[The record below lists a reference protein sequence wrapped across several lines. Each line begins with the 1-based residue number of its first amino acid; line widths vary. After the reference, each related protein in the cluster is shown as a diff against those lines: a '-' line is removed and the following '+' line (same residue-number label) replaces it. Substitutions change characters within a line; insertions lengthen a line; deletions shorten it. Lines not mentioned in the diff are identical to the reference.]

1 VKRRKESEGL
11 EKEKKRSTKKTIFR
25 KKTFGRRHRRAPSLA
40 AHLSPLPP
48 VAMAR
53 GRAFFSLATAL
64 LALCV
69 AVTAVA
75 GAEVTPKVPAEAAS
89 SVSVALSNAA
99 AGETKKAAAA
109 NAPISPPSGVQV
121 TVFRASGWP
130 TGTLAIP
137 ATVVNDVSDRLSLY
151 D

>member
-1 VKRRKESEGL
+1 
-11 EKEKKRSTKKTIFR
+11 
-25 KKTFGRRHRRAPSLA
+25 
-40 AHLSPLPP
+40 
-48 VAMAR
+48 MAR
-53 GRAFFSLATAL
+53 GRAFCSLATAL

-75 GAEVTPKVPAEAAS
+75 GAEVAPTVPAEAAS

-130 TGTLAIP
+130 TGTLTIP
-137 ATVVNDVSDRLSLY
+137 ATIVHDVSDRLSLF